1 NTLGS
6 ARVYGREHELGTLEA
21 GKLADVIVL
30 DRDLFAIPADEIKDA
45 KVILTIMDGQVTF
58 ER

>member
-1 NTLGS
+1 M
-6 ARVYGREHELGTLEA
+6 
-21 GKLADVIVL
+21 IVL
-30 DRDLFAIPADEIKDA
+30 DRDLFAITADEIKDA